1 MTEHPS
7 KFKIATLSIALFALL
22 IVLFACLAIGASTKG
37 AVTLWALLL
46 GMAVA
51 GAVIVL
57 VLTVPA
63 GRVRKVAEA
72 IRAARPDAVVIET
85 YWGDGYTP
93 YFLKPGEPLRH
104 AMGRGGHLLVV
115 ADRRGIELVRPRGTF
130 SFGPIP
136 WNLVEDIQVQE
147 LSNVLASR
155 PKLLFEINGQATP
168 FRNRLEL
175 LPSGKYERANAG
187 RSLDAMLAKRPKTPS

>member
-1 MTEHPS
+1 MTEHARKS
-7 KFKIATLSIALFALL
+7 KVATLSIVLFAFL

-37 AVTLWALLL
+37 TETLWALLL

-72 IRAARPDAVVIET
+72 IRAARPGAVVVET
-85 YWGDGYTP
+85 YWGDGYTAF
-93 YFLKPGEPLRH
+93 FLKPGGRLRH
-104 AMGRGGHLLVV
+104 AMGRGGRLLIV
-115 ADRRGIELVRPRGTF
+115 ADRRGIELVLPRGTF
-130 SFGPIP
+130 SFGFIP
-136 WNLVEDIQVQE
+136 WNLVEDIQAQD
-147 LSNVLASR
+147 LSSALASR
-155 PKLLFEINGQATP
+155 PKLVFEINGQATP
-168 FRNRLEL
+168 FRDRFEL

-187 RSLDAMLAKRPKTPS
+187 RSLDAILAKRPKTPS